1 MIGEALRLIRTIK
14 GYKAKEIAEKLGIS
28 PSYLSQIETGQ
39 KKPPLELI
47 ENFAAVVGE
56 RPSSILFFYEEYT
69 QSKDNPISTLTR
81 PTIMR
86 MLRAIA
92 NDSSSNKQNIKSTN

>member
-39 KKPPLELI
+39 KKPSFELI

-56 RPSSILFFYEEYT
+56 RPSSILFFM
-69 QSKDNPISTLTR
+69 K
-81 PTIMR
+81 
-86 MLRAIA
+86 
-92 NDSSSNKQNIKSTN
+92 NILSQKIIPSLH

>member
-14 GYKAKEIAEKLGIS
+14 GYKAKNIAKKLGIS

-39 KKPPLELI
+39 KKPSLELI
-47 ENFAAVVGE
+47 EKFAVVVGE

-69 QSKDNPISTLTR
+69 QSKGHSISSFTR
-81 PTIMR
+81 PAIME
-86 MLRAIA
+86 MLRFIA
-92 NDSSSNKQNIKSTN
+92 NDAPSSESNS